1 MNRYLSL
8 ILFLT
13 VVLGGGLVIGLLN
26 VPGEWYA
33 GLVKPAFNPP
43 NWLFG
48 PAWTLLYILIAVAG
62 WRVWHRDHLG
72 WPMRLW
78 WVQMALN
85 FLWTPVFFGA
95 HRIDA
100 AFVVICIM
108 LATIVAFIATSWRWD
123 RMASWLFIPYAA
135 WVAFATLLNGS
146 IWGLN
151 Q

>member
-1 MNRYLSL
+1 
-8 ILFLT
+8 
-13 VVLGGGLVIGLLN
+13 
-26 VPGEWYA
+26 
-33 GLVKPAFNPP
+33 
-43 NWLFG
+43 
-48 PAWTLLYILIAVAG
+48 
-62 WRVWHRDHLG
+62 
-72 WPMRLW
+72 MRLW

-85 FLWTPVFFGA
+85 FLWTSVFFGA